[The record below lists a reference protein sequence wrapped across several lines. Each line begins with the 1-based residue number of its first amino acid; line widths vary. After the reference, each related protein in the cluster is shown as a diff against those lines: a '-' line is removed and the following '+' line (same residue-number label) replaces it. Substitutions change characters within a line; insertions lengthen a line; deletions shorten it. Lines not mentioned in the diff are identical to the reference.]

1 MRNSILL
8 CLVVAVV
15 GAAAGPM
22 YRGGDDGPR
31 EMANYT
37 LIKATENYEV
47 RDYGS
52 ITWACCEK
60 MMPPMEEMMK
70 NMKKDKKKMMKEKMK
85 PFMELF
91 EYMKGK
97 NSMDM
102 DMGMTAPVRKG
113 MQETEEGMKVEVC
126 VYVPAAQ
133 QASPPLPVHPDVY
146 VDVRP
151 EYTIAA
157 RRVTEMGNM
166 DKWMEAK
173 ELMKTDLEEAGEEF
187 VDKLMYY
194 SHLLPHVTIP
204 CHTTNT
210 DYLTSAPGI
219 LPKAWKRIHGL
230 SFGWSW
236 PKNCLHTFCLVILV
250 TNSRPL

>member
-8 CLVVAVV
+8 CLVVTVV
-15 GAAAGPM
+15 GVAAGPM
-22 YRGGDDGPR
+22 YRGDDGPR

-37 LIKATENYEV
+37 LIKATETYEI
-47 RDYGS
+47 RDYGP

-85 PFMELF
+85 PFKELF

-113 MQETEEGMKVEVC
+113 MEEMEDGMKVEVC
-126 VYVPAAQ
+126 VYVPAAH

-157 RRVTEMGNM
+157 RQVTEMGNM
-166 DKWMEAK
+166 EKWMEAK
-173 ELMKTDLEEAGEEF
+173 VLMKTDLEEAGEEF
-187 VDKLMYY
+187 DDNSMYY
-194 SHLLPHVTIP
+194 SAWYPAQGLEE
-204 CHTTNT
+204 
-210 DYLTSAPGI
+210 TSRAEFWVE
-219 LPKAWKRIHGL
+219 LA
-230 SFGWSW
+230 
-236 PKNCLHTFCLVILV
+236 
-250 TNSRPL
+250 